1 MVSSSTSSSSTTAR
15 NSTGANATGVDYH
28 SRLKGQTVYRSSD
41 GAAVDLPSLWQ
52 PGERAVVAFG
62 RSFG

>member
-1 MVSSSTSSSSTTAR
+1 MFGSSSSTA
-15 NSTGANATGVDYH
+15 STGATAAATGVDYY
-28 SRLKGQTVYRSSD
+28 SQLKGKTVYRSSD